1 MICQVR
7 SIANITL
14 NLCARALLNLMCTEQ
29 NLTFMTEGS
38 IIRCFSSICTSN
50 CFESTKHSCALAF
63 LVFSSY
69 PSGRMKLCKR
79 IYDLQGLFSIINVKS
94 EKTQIII
101 AKAACNMLLDENT
114 RYVAIHANA
123 ITVLTIAAT
132 LDIPVIIEIVT
143 EILICLA
150 EDQRACVFLS
160 KAPVVDILVYFLCNC
175 TDWNFECAIQA
186 AATFASVPIFRSLM
200 IDKNIVSTILSATMK
215 RKIVDEFT
223 SQAAACCLSYL
234 SFMES
239 GRERLVFDN
248 HAILLL
254 HAIDKKVQPTVR
266 LVSMFAII
274 LRNLSSEPKVVSAII
289 EQRGPKLLL
298 KGMNSVD
305 YNQSFVLCQA
315 ACVFMENIAK
325 HKSHHER
332 LMEEGDLMAVLLLVA
347 SAVSSQSDTRDR
359 TFIHSFLIYSTFI
372 GLLSLISLYF
382 LYFQRVLI
390 S

>member
-14 NLCARALLNLMCTEQ
+14 NLCARALLNLMSTEE

-50 CFESTKHSCALAF
+50 CFESTKHTCALAF

-79 IYDLQGLFSIINVKS
+79 IYDLQGLFSMINVKS

-114 RYVAIHANA
+114 RYIAIHANA

-143 EILICLA
+143 QILICLA

-160 KAPVVDILVYFLCNC
+160 KAPVVGILVYFLCNC
-175 TDWNFECAIQA
+175 TDWNFECALQA
-186 AATFASVPIFRSLM
+186 AATFASVPIFRSTM
-200 IDKNIVSTILSATMK
+200 IDKNIISTILSATIK
-215 RKIVDEFT
+215 GKVVTEFT

-239 GRERLVFDN
+239 GRERLVFDS

-254 HAIDKKVQPTVR
+254 HAIDKKVQSTVR

-289 EQRGPKLLL
+289 EQRGAKLLL
-298 KGMNSVD
+298 KGMKGVN

-315 ACVFMENIAK
+315 AGIFIENISK
-325 HKSHHER
+325 HKVHHDR
-332 LMEEGDLMAVLLLVA
+332 LMEEGDLMEVLLLVA

-359 TFIHSFLIYSTFI
+359 MFSIFLFI
-372 GLLSLISLYF
+372 
-382 LYFQRVLI
+382 VLVLEFY
-390 S
+390 